1 MYIYDELKAFETDGG
16 KIKVGLVGAGF
27 MGQGIVEVME
37 SAPGMEVAAISD
49 IDIDR
54 AAACYDSI
62 DIKDY
67 SEINNAH
74 ETAKIDLS
82 KRRVICTDFRVIPQI
97 EQLDFIIE
105 ATGVPE
111 IGAQTAFFSI
121 MNKKHVGMMN
131 VEADITV
138 GYYLNMLAQKSGVV
152 YTVCTGD
159 EPAAIKELH
168 DFVKTLGF
176 KVVACGKGKNNP
188 LDVNATPDMLEARAK
203 ESGLNPRLLT
213 EFVDGSKTM
222 VEMCCAANSTGLTV
236 DKRNMH
242 GANVNV
248 DQLSKVFTIKDRG
261 GILSS
266 EGVIDYAI
274 GDVAPGVFLIARH
287 EGKIVNSTLRYL
299 KLGEGPDHLFYR
311 PYHLTSIEVPVSVA
325 AGFLQ
330 QKSVVSTVLPPTT
343 EVTTIAKIDLKKG
356 RRIDYLGGFTVYA
369 GIENSDRARHDNLL
383 PFGLCEGAVLKAD
396 VKKGSPLKYENVEL
410 QDNLLLS
417 FRKIQDKM
425 VDLSAV

>member
-1 MYIYDELKAFETDGG
+1 
-16 KIKVGLVGAGF
+16 
-27 MGQGIVEVME
+27 ME

-49 IDIDR
+49 IDIGR
-54 AAACYDSI
+54 AAACYESI
-62 DIKDY
+62 DFKYY
-67 SEINNAH
+67 SEIKNAH
-74 ETAKIDLS
+74 EAVKIDLS
-82 KRRVICTDFRVIPQI
+82 KRRVICSDFRVIPEI

-111 IGAQTAFFSI
+111 VGAQTAFFSI

-138 GYYLNMLAQKSGVV
+138 GYYLNMLAKRSGVV

-176 KVVACGKGKNNP
+176 TVVACGKGKNNP
-188 LDVNATPDMLEARAK
+188 LDVNATPETLESRAK

-222 VEMCCAANSTGLTV
+222 VEMSCAANATGLTV

-242 GANVNV
+242 GAKVNV
-248 DQLSKVFTIKDRG
+248 DRLSKVFTIKDRG
-261 GILSS
+261 GLLGS

-274 GDVAPGVFLIARH
+274 GDVAPGVFLVARH

-299 KLGEGPDHLFYR
+299 KLGEGPDYLFYR

-325 AGFLQ
+325 VGFLH
-330 QKSVVSTVLPPTT
+330 QKSVVSTVSPPTT
-343 EVTTIAKIDLKKG
+343 EVITIAKKDLKKG
-356 RRIDYLGGFTVYA
+356 DRIDCLGGFTVYA
-369 GIENSDRARHDNLL
+369 GIEKIKNARRDNLL
-383 PFGLCEGAVLKAD
+383 PFGLCEDAALKTD
-396 VKKGSPLKYENVEL
+396 IKKGRPITYENVEL
-410 QDNLLLS
+410 IDNLLLS
-417 FRKIQDKM
+417 FRKIQDRM
-425 VDLSAV
+425 VD

>member
-1 MYIYDELKAFETDGG
+1 MYIYDELKSFETNGG
-16 KIKVGLVGAGF
+16 KIKVGIVGAGF
-27 MGQGIVEVME
+27 MVQGVVEVME
-37 SAPGMEVAAISD
+37 SAPGMEVVAISD

-54 AAACYDSI
+54 AAACYRSI
-62 DIKDY
+62 DFKNY
-67 SEINNAH
+67 SEIKNAD
-74 ETAKIDLS
+74 EVVKIDLS
-82 KRRVICTDFRVIPQI
+82 DRRVICSDFRILPQI
-97 EQLDFIIE
+97 DQLDFIIE

-111 IGAQTAFFSI
+111 VGAETAFFGI
-121 MNKKHVGMMN
+121 MNKKHIGMMN

-138 GYYLNMLAQKSGVV
+138 GYYLNMLAKKSGVV

-188 LDVNATPDMLEARAK
+188 LDVNATPETLGPRAN

-222 VEMCCAANSTGLTV
+222 VEMSCAANATGLCV

-242 GANVNV
+242 GAKVNV
-248 DQLSKVFTIKDRG
+248 DRLSKVFTIKDRG
-261 GILSS
+261 GILNS

-287 EGKIVNSTLRYL
+287 EGKVVNSTLRYL

-311 PYHLTSIEVPVSVA
+311 PYHLTSVEVPVSVA
-325 AGFLQ
+325 AGFLHK
-330 QKSVVSTVLPPTT
+330 KSVISTSSPPTT
-343 EVTTIAKIDLKKG
+343 EVITIAKKDLKKG
-356 RRIDYLGGFTVYA
+356 DRIDCLGGFTVYA
-369 GIENSDRARHDNLL
+369 GIENSENARHDNLL
-383 PFGLCEGAVLKAD
+383 PFGLCEGAELKTD
-396 VKKGSPLKYENVEL
+396 IKKGSTVKYENVEL
-410 QDNLLLS
+410 KDNLLHS

-425 VDLSAV
+425 VD

>member
-1 MYIYDELKAFETDGG
+1 MYIYDELKSFETGGG
-16 KIKVGLVGAGF
+16 KIKVGIVGAGF

-54 AAACYDSI
+54 AAACYESVDF
-62 DIKDY
+62 KNY
-67 SEINNAH
+67 SEIKNAH
-74 ETAKIDLS
+74 EAVKIDLS
-82 KRRVICTDFRVIPQI
+82 KRRVICSDFRIIPEI

-111 IGAQTAFFSI
+111 VGAQTAFFSI

-138 GYYLNMLAQKSGVV
+138 GYYLNMLAKRSGVV

-188 LDVNATPDMLEARAK
+188 LDVNATPETLGSRAK

-222 VEMCCAANSTGLTV
+222 VEMSCAANATGLTI

-261 GILSS
+261 GLLSS

-274 GDVAPGVFLIARH
+274 GDVAPGVFLVARH

-299 KLGEGPDHLFYR
+299 KLGEGPDYLFYR

-325 AGFLQ
+325 AGFLH
-330 QKSVVSTVLPPTT
+330 QKSVVSTASPPTT
-343 EVTTIAKIDLKKG
+343 EVITIAKKDLEKGGQIDC
-356 RRIDYLGGFTVYA
+356 LGGFTVYA
-369 GIENSDRARHDNLL
+369 GIEKTDNARHDNLL
-383 PFGLCEGAVLKAD
+383 PFGLCEGAALKTD
-396 VKKGSPLKYENVEL
+396 IKKGSPITYENVKL
-410 QDNLLLS
+410 KDNLLLS
-417 FRKIQDKM
+417 FRKIQDRM
-425 VDLSAV
+425 ID